1 MTVQT
6 TQDTVTVTIDGF
18 EIVVPK
24 GTWIIRAAEL
34 LGIAIPRFCDHPLL
48 EPIGA
53 CRQCLV
59 EVEGQRK
66 PLASCITACTEG
78 MVVHTQLTSAVAEKA
93 QQGVMELLLINHPLD
108 CPMCDKGGECPLQN
122 QAMSNGQGET
132 RFTDDKRT
140 FDKPV
145 PISTQVLLDRERCIS
160 CTRCTRTSEEIAGDA
175 FIEFIERGPSQMIGT
190 AEGKPFNSYFSGN
203 TVQVCPVGALTGAAY
218 RFRSRPFDLVSVP
231 SVCEH
236 CASGCRQRTDVRRG
250 RVMRRLAGEDPA
262 VNEEWNCDKGR
273 WAFTYTTQPD
283 RLTTPLVRD
292 ENGVLVPASW
302 PHALAVA
309 AAGLVAARDAEPGT
323 RAAHGAGVLAGGRL
337 TLEDAYAY
345 AKFAR
350 VALDTNDIDMRARPH
365 SAEEEQF
372 LAASV
377 AGRGIGVSYADLE
390 QAPAV
395 LLAGFEPEDESP
407 IVFLRLRK
415 AVRRH
420 GLQVFSVAPL
430 ASAGLVKLS
439 GQLLETLP
447 GDEARALTA
456 LAAGGGRPPPD
467 PPRSRG
473 DYPSPRHPPGWQQ
486 ASQALDAPGAVILV
500 GERLAEVPGA
510 LAAVARLAV
519 ASGARLA
526 WVPRRAG
533 ERGAVEAGALPGLLP
548 IGRPVTD
555 PAARAEVARAWGKS
569 SLPGTPGR
577 DTTAMLAAA
586 RDGELGALV
595 VAGVDPA
602 DLPDPVAALQAIEMA
617 PFVVSLELRASAV
630 TDRADVVF
638 PVAAVA
644 EKAGTF
650 VNWEGRGGSFEAAL
664 RVPEVRT
671 DLYVLGAI
679 ADQMDVHLGL
689 PDAAA
694 ARAELAAIGTWRGTR
709 PEPPEV
715 TSTGSESGVHVTHEA
730 QGSGVL
736 DVLLATWHQLLDSG
750 RMQDGEPALAGTAR
764 PAVARM
770 SPVTA
775 AEAGAA
781 DGDKVTV
788 ATDRGSVTVPVEVV
802 PMADHVVWLPAAGLP
817 RHQAEIAP
825 YPGDAEAAARPGPT
839 IRAQLGAGHG
849 ATVTLRRPE

>member
-1 MTVQT
+1 MTVET
-6 TQDTVTVTIDGF
+6 TQNTVSVTIDGF
-18 EIVVPK
+18 EIRVPR
-24 GTWIIRAAEL
+24 GTLVIRAAEL
-34 LGIAIPRFCDHPLL
+34 LGIQIPRFCDHPLL
-48 EPIGA
+48 DPIGA

-66 PLASCITACTEG
+66 PLASCTTACTEG

-93 QQGVMELLLINHPLD
+93 QRGVMELLLINHPLD

-132 RFTDDKRT
+132 RFTEDKRT
-140 FDKPV
+140 FAKPV

-160 CTRCTRTSEEIAGDA
+160 CTRCVRTSEEIAGDA
-175 FIEFIERGPSQMIGT
+175 FIDFIERGPAQMIGT
-190 AEGKPFNSYFSGN
+190 AEGKPFNSYYSGN

-218 RFRSRPFDLVSVP
+218 RFRSRPYDLVSVP

-273 WAFTYTTQPD
+273 WAFTYATQPD
-283 RLTTPLVRD
+283 RLTAPLVRD
-292 ENGVLVPASW
+292 EDGVLVPASW

-309 AAGLVAARDAEPGT
+309 AAGLEAAR
-323 RAAHGAGVLAGGRL
+323 GAPYPAPQGGEAREQPRGVGVLTGGRL

-350 VALDTNDIDMRARPH
+350 VALDTNDVDMRARPH

-372 LAASV
+372 LAAAV
-377 AGRGIGVSYADLE
+377 AGRGIGVSYEDLE

-415 AVRRH
+415 AVRRR
-420 GLQVFSVAPL
+420 GLRVFSVAAL
-430 ASAGLVKLS
+430 ASPGLAKLS
-439 GQLLETLP
+439 GTLLATMP
-447 GDEARALTA
+447 GDEAGALTT
-456 LAAGGGRPPPD
+456 LAAGAAD
-467 PPRSRG
+467 PV
-473 DYPSPRHPPGWQQ
+473 W
-486 ASQALDAPGAVILV
+486 SQAAQALGGPGAVILV
-500 GERLAEVPGA
+500 GERMAAAPGA
-510 LAAVARLAV
+510 LAAASVLAA
-519 ASGARLA
+519 ASGARIA

-555 PAARAEVARAWGKS
+555 PAARAEVARVWGKS

-577 DTTAMLAAA
+577 DTTAILAAA
-586 RDGELGALV
+586 ASGELGALV

-602 DLPDPVAALQAIEMA
+602 DLPDPQAALAALEMT
-617 PFVVSLELRASAV
+617 PFIVSLELRASAV

-638 PVAAVA
+638 PVAAAA

-650 VNWEGRGGSFEAAL
+650 VNWEGRGGSFGAAL

-694 ARAELAAIGTWRGTR
+694 ARAELAALGTWRGPR
-709 PEPPEV
+709 PEMPEPRGV
-715 TSTGSESGVHVTHEA
+715 WGDGSPQEQG
-730 QGSGVL
+730 GSGGDRSPRGSTVK
-736 DVLLATWHQLLDSG
+736 LATWHQLLDSG

-764 PAVARM
+764 PVVARM
-770 SPVTA
+770 SAATA
-775 AEAGAA
+775 AEAGVA

-788 ATDRGSVTVPVEVV
+788 ATDRGSVTVPAEVV
-802 PMADHVVWLPAAGLP
+802 PMADHVVWLPAAGHP
-817 RHQAEIAP
+817 ADAWNTAAIAP
-825 YPGDAEAAARPGPT
+825 HPGVPDAAIQAGPT
-839 IRAQLGAGHG
+839 IAARLGAGHG
-849 ATVTLRRPE
+849 ATVTLRRPQ